1 MRDATLACAA
11 FVSVFLTACA
21 TPVPG
26 DQVNTFSE
34 DTSYVPTGSNIPRK
48 KVDKDGKTLVLSR
61 DDAGKMVQDAQQM
74 GNAMGSGR

>member
-1 MRDATLACAA
+1 MRYAILTIPFLLVACAA
-11 FVSVFLTACA
+11 PA
-21 TPVPG
+21 PG

-61 DDAGKMVQDAQQM
+61 DDAGKMLQDAQAM
-74 GNAMGSGR
+74 NNAAGSGRD